1 MKTINVLAVGSIVCM
16 FALAIGAQETK
27 TAAPQQQAVSNAPAS
42 PAVQT
47 QPSSA
52 QPQVAQ
58 PQTAPS
64 AKPAVSKKQAVKKSR
79 LHGTVQTVDATTKKL
94 TIKTKKD
101 EVKEF
106 IIGDDVKI
114 TKGGNRKS
122 ITLADIKEG
131 SRVEIR
137 MEDEAIKS
145 VHIQVA
151 SRIK

>member
-1 MKTINVLAVGSIVCM
+1 MKKVSALAAGSIVCL

-27 TAAPQQQAVSNAPAS
+27 TAAPQQPAVSNAPAS

-47 QPSSA
+47 Q
-52 QPQVAQ
+52 
-58 PQTAPS
+58 TAPA
-64 AKPAVSKKQAVKKSR
+64 AKKTTSKKQAVKKSR
-79 LHGTVQTVDATTKKL
+79 LHGTVQTVDATAKKL

-106 IIGDDVKI
+106 VIGDDVKI

-131 SRVEIR
+131 NRVELR
-137 MEDEAIKS
+137 LENDVLKS
-145 VHIQVA
+145 IHTQVA
-151 SRIK
+151 SKIK